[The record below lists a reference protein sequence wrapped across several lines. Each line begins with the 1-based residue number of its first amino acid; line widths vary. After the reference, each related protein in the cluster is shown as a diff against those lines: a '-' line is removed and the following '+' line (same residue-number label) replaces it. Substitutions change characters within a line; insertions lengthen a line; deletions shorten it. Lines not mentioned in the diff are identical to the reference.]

1 MSMAPI
7 SCTAVMDVASTKES
21 GEIQANS
28 RDPYYRLEYVDL
40 AHFQPD
46 RALFHSIPVDLMLRY
61 NFLPYRR
68 EDGHLV
74 VAIADPTEAEV
85 MDELSSLLDTPLK
98 AVVSADT
105 AIQEVIEDTT
115 R

>member
-7 SCTAVMDVASTKES
+7 ACTAVMDVASTKES
-21 GEIQANS
+21 GEIQS
-28 RDPYYRLEYVDL
+28 QSCDPYRLEYVDL

-46 RALFHSIPVDLMLRY
+46 PALFQSVPVDLMLRY
-61 NFLPYRR
+61 NFLPYGR

-74 VAIADPTEAEV
+74 VAIADPTDVVV
-85 MDELSSLLDTPLK
+85 MDELSSRLNTPLK

-105 AIQEVIEDTT
+105 AIQEVIEDTA